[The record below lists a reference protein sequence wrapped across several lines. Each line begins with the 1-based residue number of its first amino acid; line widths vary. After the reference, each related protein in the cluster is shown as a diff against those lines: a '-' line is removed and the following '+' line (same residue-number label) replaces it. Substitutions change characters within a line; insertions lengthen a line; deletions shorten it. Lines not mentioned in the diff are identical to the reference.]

1 MTKTEKP
8 LIDFDS
14 LEGVDSGVKLQDL
27 SEQDMLRIIQD
38 PESRASMSISDK
50 ILFFRSLLSIMLK
63 SWEFNKKVKNAIL
76 ERGKE

>member
-14 LEGVDSGVKLQDL
+14 LEGVDNGVKLQDL

-38 PESRASMSISDK
+38 PESMVSMSISDK
-50 ILFFRSLLSIMLK
+50 ILFFRSLLSTMLK
-63 SWEFNKKVKNAIL
+63 SRDFNEKVKDAVL